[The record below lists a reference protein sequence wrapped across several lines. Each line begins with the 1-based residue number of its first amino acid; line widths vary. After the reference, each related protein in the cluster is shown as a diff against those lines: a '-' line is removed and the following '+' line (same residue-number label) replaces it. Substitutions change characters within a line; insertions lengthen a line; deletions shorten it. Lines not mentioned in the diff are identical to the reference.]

1 MKNNNFKERRVNR
14 ETHLQK
20 MRKGL
25 CLVALGC
32 ALCTGS
38 YAQKQTTSQN
48 STPRNFTGQV
58 FDSKDGSSLIGCTVR
73 VKGKQTA
80 TITDVNGN
88 YSITA
93 KPGDILIISWV
104 SSFLV
109 GIRI

>member
-1 MKNNNFKERRVNR
+1 
-14 ETHLQK
+14 

-93 KPGDILIISWV
+93 KPGDILIIS
-104 SSFLV
+104 
-109 GIRI
+109 

>member
-14 ETHLQK
+14 EMHLQK

-48 STPRNFTGQV
+48 S
-58 FDSKDGSSLIGCTVR
+58 
-73 VKGKQTA
+73 
-80 TITDVNGN
+80 
-88 YSITA
+88 
-93 KPGDILIISWV
+93 
-104 SSFLV
+104 
-109 GIRI
+109 